1 MMTIDV
7 EAEVE
12 AHHSIKDVLA
22 TGAYGLMYAAHIN
35 MFFAT
40 AGFDLLMLITVEA
53 FPKNYRYYMK
63 LAFHSCQ
70 NPKSPWTFNDFL
82 IG

>member
-7 EAEVE
+7 EAEVDSD
-12 AHHSIKDVLA
+12 HSIKDVLA

-40 AGFDLLMLITVEA
+40 AGFDLLMLITVEV
-53 FPKNYRYYMK
+53 FPKNYRYCMNLY
-63 LAFHSCQ
+63 SVQ
-70 NPKSPWTFNDFL
+70 NLGSPRLSDCSY
-82 IG
+82 